1 MKTVLDTKNST
12 LEILVGFF
20 VLHVATIIK
29 TLVPSLRRRKEIFMV
44 ELLDFFFNPLN
55 LYIILIILN

>member
-44 ELLDFFFNPLN
+44 ELLDFF
-55 LYIILIILN
+55 LIH